1 MAQPMEHE
9 PVGIEPM
16 RTRLI
21 PGTSIEVI
29 DDEFSRLPAEE
40 QARLTR
46 EWIDGL
52 RSREPIDI
60 GVSAAE
66 LVAEARRE
74 MGWE

>member
-16 RTRLI
+16 RTRRI
-21 PGTSIEVI
+21 EGTSIEVI
-29 DDEFSRLPAEE
+29 DDEFSRLPPEE
-40 QARLTR
+40 QAQLTR
-46 EWIDGL
+46 AWIDGL

-66 LVAEARRE
+66 ALAEARHE
-74 MGWE
+74 MGWQ